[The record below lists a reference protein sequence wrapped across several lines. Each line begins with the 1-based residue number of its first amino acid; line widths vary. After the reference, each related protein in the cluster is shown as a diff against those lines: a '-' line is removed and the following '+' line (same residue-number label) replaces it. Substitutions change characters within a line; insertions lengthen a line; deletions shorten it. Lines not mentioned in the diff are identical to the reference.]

1 MYGSDIE
8 DLDLVTP
15 APRRYSR
22 PADPSWTAGEP
33 VAARTRRNN
42 VRRAINPPGPI
53 QMADARAAPQS
64 FRLHRRTRLPRRVN
78 RDIYTL
84 ARYEQA
90 LYNKRKR
97 QAAASEISGLAA
109 DARAEMAMDGMGS
122 YHHRRRRRY
131 ARRPRV
137 RGRGGF
143 FEDLAGWGK
152 GLVNR
157 GIDYAG
163 RVTGRAGL
171 RVPGV
176 DLKPYLKAGAGT
188 LIDTGAGMAKNWLLG
203 KIGGQGAYH
212 DNALIQ
218 SCGMGVPQFSGSGMT
233 EDGLTVCHEEYLGDI
248 YVQSINGSTAAY
260 QVCYSVPLN
269 PALVTSFPWLSQV
282 AANYDEYEFEGMI
295 FTFKTTMADVNTSN
309 TSIGTVMMV
318 TNYNAANVGTP
329 VNGVNTPFYNK
340 QQLLD
345 YDASQSGKISESQHH
360 GVECD
365 PTKNGMSAIL
375 YTRSGP
381 VPVGQDK
388 KTYDLGIFQ
397 LFAQGI
403 NLTAPGQIGE
413 LYVSY
418 KVNLRK
424 PKIYAALGY
433 TIPQD
438 VFTQNATS
446 GSNSV
451 LSTAMTTAKSVAT
464 ISSISS
470 WALSTETLVFVVGS
484 GATIV
489 AGQKVFAL
497 YKPWAGTG
505 VVSAVSGTNVIV
517 KGLYGSL
524 LGGQWGASD
533 IIWTYDDLNTYNN
546 PPVALPTSSVGG
558 TLATAVGYSPQHSD
572 DIIHNYW
579 VYTFPI
585 EVSAGSFRFTLNG
598 VSSGSQNTTSFVP
611 CNSSSIVIQGG
622 NLVADI
628 NSSSSFESN
637 GSVTYTLIFDVG
649 VTSPG
654 VSQCVVYFPG
664 FTFNGSASVY
674 VDNVYFDV
682 SAYNPLSTA

>member
-1 MYGSDIE
+1 
-8 DLDLVTP
+8 
-15 APRRYSR
+15 
-22 PADPSWTAGEP
+22 
-33 VAARTRRNN
+33 
-42 VRRAINPPGPI
+42 
-53 QMADARAAPQS
+53 MADARPAPQL
-64 FRLHRRTRLPRRVN
+64 FRYHRRTRLPRRVN

-90 LYNKRKR
+90 LYNRRKR
-97 QAAASEISGLAA
+97 AEAATAMNAMAGE
-109 DARAEMAMDGMGS
+109 ARAEMALDGMGS
-122 YHHRRRRRY
+122 YHHRRRRRVS
-131 ARRPRV
+131 RRPRV

-171 RVPGV
+171 RIPGV
-176 DLKPYLKAGAGT
+176 DLKPYLKAGAGE
-188 LIDTGAGMAKNWLLG
+188 LIDTGAGMAKDWVLG

-248 YVQSINGSTAAY
+248 YVQAINGSTAAY
-260 QVCYSVPLN
+260 QVCYSVALN

-329 VNGVNTPFYNK
+329 VNGVNTPFLNK

-381 VPVGQDK
+381 VPSGQDK

-403 NLTAPGQIGE
+403 NLTSPGQIGE

-424 PKIYAALGY
+424 PKIYSALGY

-438 VFTQNATS
+438 VFVQDATS
-446 GSNSV
+446 AASSV
-451 LSTAMTTAKSVAT
+451 LSTSLTASSVST
-464 ISSISS
+464 ISSITR
-470 WALSTETLVFVVGS
+470 WDPSTGTIVFVAAGTWFVG
-484 GATIV
+484 
-489 AGQKVFAL
+489 QQLFAVG
-497 YKPWAGTG
+497 KPWAGTALVTLVTG
-505 VVSAVSGTNVIV
+505 SGITAVG
-517 KGLYGSL
+517 KYGSF
-524 LGGQWGASD
+524 LGGQWGPGD
-533 IIWTYDDLNTYNN
+533 GIWAYTATNIYN
-546 PPVALPTSSVGG
+546 VGPTIQPNNSVGG
-558 TLATAVGYSPQHSD
+558 VLVTSLGTGVVHAD
-572 DIIHNYW
+572 DPLHNYW
-579 VYTFPI
+579 SYTFPI
-585 EVSAGSFRFTLNG
+585 EVVAGHYRFTLNG
-598 VSSGSQNTTSFVP
+598 VSNGAANTTSFIP
-611 CNSSSIVIQGG
+611 CNSSSIVVTNGSLI
-622 NLVADI
+622 ADI
-628 NSSSSFESN
+628 NSGSSFEAN
-637 GSVTYTLIFDVG
+637 GSITYSLIFDIAISAPG
-649 VTSPG
+649 VT
-654 VSQCVVYFPG
+654 QCVVMFPG
-664 FTFNGSASVY
+664 FSFNGETSVY
-674 VDNVYFDV
+674 VDAMYFDV